1 MQTPP
6 DPQTPAAP
14 PAAPPEP
21 GEPRRVLDRPPSERY
36 AAEAPAATADAP
48 AQRAARA
55 VGVGLVGAAVVAFLG
70 GPLSVTLGLI
80 VVAAVIGWAVG
91 SVARPSLGLAIGVA
105 VGSVAV
111 GLIGIWLFARFEGG
125 VLGLPDY
132 FAEVQG
138 PVVLLELAVAGL
150 VAAGTVR

>member
-1 MQTPP
+1 M
-6 DPQTPAAP
+6 
-14 PAAPPEP
+14 
-21 GEPRRVLDRPPSERY
+21 LDRPPSERY
-36 AAEAPAATADAP
+36 AAEPPATAADAAP

-55 VGVGLVGAAVVAFLG
+55 VVVGLVGAAVVAFLG
-70 GPLSVTLGLI
+70 GPLSVTLGLV

-91 SVARPSLGLAIGVA
+91 SAARPSLGLAIGVA
-105 VGSVAV
+105 VGSVAL